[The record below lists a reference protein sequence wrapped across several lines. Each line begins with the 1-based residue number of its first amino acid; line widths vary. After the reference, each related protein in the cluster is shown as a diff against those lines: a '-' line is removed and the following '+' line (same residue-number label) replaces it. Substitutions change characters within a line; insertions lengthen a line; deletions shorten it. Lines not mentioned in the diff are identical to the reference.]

1 MSQVTYVTMVPR
13 VGNETLRPLGVAIG
27 ERRQRDPCLKHTYI
41 KRSPVGRRQPMTS
54 LPARPQYKGRWQNT
68 SFASSSEACVRSMA
82 HSLGDAV
89 SRSPLGEPWLH
100 T

>member
-1 MSQVTYVTMVPR
+1 MVPR

-54 LPARPQYKGRWQNT
+54 LPARPQYKGRWENT

-89 SRSPLGEPWLH
+89 SRSPLEEPWLH